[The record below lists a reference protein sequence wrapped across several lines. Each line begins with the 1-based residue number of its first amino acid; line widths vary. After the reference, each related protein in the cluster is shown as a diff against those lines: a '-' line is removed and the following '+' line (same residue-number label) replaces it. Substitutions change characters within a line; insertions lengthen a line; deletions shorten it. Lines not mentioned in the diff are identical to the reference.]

1 MQTLERHDGQDPM
14 SGAVDRA
21 RLDFPVFASRTYLNS
36 GSYGAMCLAVKA
48 AIEAY
53 IDTRV
58 NVGSD
63 WEHWVTKLEQARAL
77 LAQLV
82 GCDADEMSVSTS
94 VSESV
99 NSLASALDFGGG
111 RNGIVVTDFDFPT
124 TSQIWLAQSRRG
136 ARLTR
141 ATADATGTHIPLTQF
156 DRLIDDRT
164 LLVSIPYVCFRNG
177 ARLDPR
183 PIIALCHERGAMVLV
198 DAYQAVG
205 SFPIDVRELGVD
217 FLVGGCLKYLIGT
230 AGAGFM
236 YARGGGDPALQPFMT
251 GWFAQENIGEMDIY
265 HHRPSPTARRFES
278 GTPNVCGLYAVC
290 AGLEYLLG
298 VGLEAVDARIRMLTA
313 EIAQRT
319 VARGWQLVSPTNPE
333 RHGATMA
340 IRSTDAA
347 ALVKRLDAAGI
358 ILSHRDGNLR
368 VSTHFYNNPADLDHL
383 FLELDRNE
391 TLIARPPRAGA
402 VV

>member
-1 MQTLERHDGQDPM
+1 
-14 SGAVDRA
+14 
-21 RLDFPVFASRTYLNS
+21 
-36 GSYGAMCLAVKA
+36 
-48 AIEAY
+48 
-53 IDTRV
+53 
-58 NVGSD
+58 
-63 WEHWVTKLEQARAL
+63 
-77 LAQLV
+77 
-82 GCDADEMSVSTS
+82 
-94 VSESV
+94 
-99 NSLASALDFGGG
+99 
-111 RNGIVVTDFDFPT
+111 
-124 TSQIWLAQSRRG
+124 
-136 ARLTR
+136 
-141 ATADATGTHIPLTQF
+141 
-156 DRLIDDRT
+156 
-164 LLVSIPYVCFRNG
+164 
-177 ARLDPR
+177 
-183 PIIALCHERGAMVLV
+183 
-198 DAYQAVG
+198 
-205 SFPIDVRELGVD
+205 VRELGVD

-251 GWFAQENIGEMDIY
+251 GWFAQENIGDMDIY

-347 ALVKRLDAAGI
+347 GLVKRLDAAGI

-391 TLIARPPRAGA
+391 ALIARPPRAGA

>member
-1 MQTLERHDGQDPM
+1 MNDV
-14 SGAVDRA
+14 ADRA

-48 AIEAY
+48 AIEEY
-53 IDTRV
+53 IDIRV
-58 NVGSD
+58 NIGSD
-63 WEHWVTKLEQARAL
+63 WEHWVEKLEQARAL
-77 LAQLV
+77 LARLV
-82 GCDADEMSVSTS
+82 GCNPDEMSVSTS

-99 NSLASALDFGGG
+99 NSLASALDFSGP

-124 TSQIWLAQSRRG
+124 TSQIWLAQRRRG
-136 ARLTR
+136 ARVTR
-141 ATADATGTHIPLTQF
+141 AAADQTGTRIPLERFEQ
-156 DRLIDDRT
+156 LIDDGT
-164 LLVSIPYVCFRNG
+164 LLVSVPYVCFRNG
-177 ARLDPR
+177 VRLDPR
-183 PIIALCHERGAMVLV
+183 PIIALCRERGAMVLI

-205 SFPIDVRELGVD
+205 SFPINVRDLDVD
-217 FLVGGCLKYLIGT
+217 FLAGGCLKYLIGT

-236 YARGGGDPALQPFMT
+236 YVRGGGNPGLQPFMT
-251 GWFAQENIGEMDIY
+251 GWFAQENIGSMDIY

-298 VGLEAVDARIRMLTA
+298 VGLEAVDARVRMLTA

-319 VARGWQLVSPTNPE
+319 AARGWQLVSPPDPE

-347 ALVKRLDAAGI
+347 ALVKRLDDARI

-368 VSTHFYNNPADLDHL
+368 VSSHFYNNLADLDHL
-383 FLELDRNE
+383 FEELGRNE
-391 TLIARPPRAGA
+391 ELIARPPGTGTTAPA
-402 VV
+402 